1 MQVIDWLIHIDKKA
15 FVFVQTHLTA
25 TWLDGFMLLVRNP
38 YTWIPL
44 YLYLLY
50 WVLRREK
57 TMALKFIICTI
68 VCITVTDFTSAHIL
82 KPLFER
88 LRPCYDTETAV
99 IVRGIVGCGGKFSFP
114 SSHASNHFG
123 LAAFWFYSIR
133 LLTGKKWRFLW
144 FWASL
149 ISFAQ
154 VYVGVHFP
162 LDVTGGAILGI
173 VTGLGLAKIFERWI
187 RHQDKSPS
195 KNSSLSLP

>member
-1 MQVIDWLIHIDKKA
+1 MQVIDWLIHMDKKA

-25 TWLDGFMLLVRNP
+25 PWLDGFMLLVRYP

-44 YLYLLY
+44 YIYVLY
-50 WVLRREK
+50 WTLRREK
-57 TMALKFIICTI
+57 TTALKFICCTI
-68 VCITVTDFTSAHIL
+68 VCITITDFTSAHIL

-88 LRPCYDTETAV
+88 VRPCYDAETAV
-99 IVRGIVGCGGKFSFP
+99 IVRGIIGCGGRFSFP

-133 LLTGKKWRFLW
+133 LLTGQNWRLLW
-144 FWASL
+144 VWALL

-162 LDVTGGAILGI
+162 LDIAGGSILGFI
-173 VTGLGLAKIFERWI
+173 TGVALSKLFEYWI
-187 RHQDKSPS
+187 KPRLQIHKEI
-195 KNSSLSLP
+195 LP

>member
-15 FVFVQTHLTA
+15 FVFVQTHLTVA
-25 TWLDGFMLLVRNP
+25 WLDGIMLLVRNP
-38 YTWIPL
+38 YTWIPF
-44 YLYLLY
+44 YIYLLY

-57 TMALKFIICTI
+57 TTALKFICCTI
-68 VCITVTDFTSAHIL
+68 VCIAITDFTSAHIL

-88 LRPCYDTETAV
+88 LRPCYDAETAG
-99 IVRGIVGCGGKFSFP
+99 IVRGIVGCGGKYSFP

-133 LLTGKKWRFLW
+133 LLTGQKWRFLW
-144 FWASL
+144 VWALL

-162 LDVTGGAILGI
+162 IDVAGGSILGFI
-173 VTGLGLAKIFERWI
+173 TGLTLSKLFEYWI
-187 RHQDKSPS
+187 KPRLPNPS
-195 KNSSLSLP
+195 ENSSLSLP

>member
-50 WVLRREK
+50 WALQREK
-57 TMALKFIICTI
+57 TMALKFICCTI
-68 VCITVTDFTSAHIL
+68 ICITITDFTSAHIL

-88 LRPCYDTETAV
+88 IRPCYDPETAV

-133 LLTGKKWRFLW
+133 LLTGKKWRLLW
-144 FWASL
+144 VWALL

-162 LDVTGGAILGI
+162 LDIGGGSIFGFI
-173 VTGLGLAKIFERWI
+173 TGLMLSKLFKYWI
-187 RHQDKSPS
+187 KPRLPNPS
-195 KNSSLSLP
+195 ENSSLSLP

>member
-25 TWLDGFMLLVRNP
+25 TWLDGIMLVVRNP
-38 YTWIPL
+38 YTWIPF
-44 YLYLLY
+44 YLFVLY

-57 TMALKFIICTI
+57 TTALKFICCTI
-68 VCITVTDFTSAHIL
+68 VCITITDFTSAHIL

-88 LRPCYDTETAV
+88 LRPCYDAETAG
-99 IVRGIVGCGGKFSFP
+99 IVRGIVGCGGQYSFP

-133 LLTGKKWRFLW
+133 LLTGQKWRLLW
-144 FWASL
+144 VWALL

-162 LDVTGGAILGI
+162 LDVAGGSILGFI
-173 VTGLGLAKIFERWI
+173 TGLALSKLFEYWI
-187 RHQDKSPS
+187 KPRLPNPS
-195 KNSSLSLP
+195 ENSSLSLP